1 MDLTGSIANATAPL
15 STQLGSLTSDPTGSS
30 AIDTL
35 LSLLYVV
42 PNGLLSLAA
51 MAGADIGSTLGELD
65 AGTLGF

>member
-1 MDLTGSIANATAPL
+1 MDLTGSIIDATAPL
-15 STQLGSLTSDPTGSS
+15 STQLGSLMSAPTGSS

>member
-1 MDLTGSIANATAPL
+1 MDLTGSIIDATAPL
-15 STQLGSLTSDPTGSS
+15 STQLGSLMSDPTGSS